1 MPRCIIGPPG
11 GKRLKEQKNRGFTLV
26 EVMVVVVI
34 LGVLAMLI
42 VPRVVG
48 RTDEARAAAARH
60 DIAALA
66 QTLKLYRLDNGRY
79 PTNEQGLEAL
89 VAKPERAPVP
99 PNWKPYLD
107 KLPLDPW
114 GKPYRYLNPGVH
126 GEVDIFSLGADG
138 QPGGTGPDL
147 DIGSWQL

>member
-1 MPRCIIGPPG
+1 MPRCIIGRHG
-11 GKRLKEQKNRGFTLV
+11 GMRLNKQRKEGFTLV

-48 RTDEARAAAARH
+48 RTDDARAAAARH

-89 VAKPERAPVP
+89 VARPQRPPEPT
-99 PNWKPYLD
+99 NWRPYLD

-114 GKPYRYLNPGVH
+114 GSPYRYLNPGVH
-126 GEVDIFSLGADG
+126 GEIDIFSLGADR
-138 QPGGTGPDL
+138 QPGGTGADL